1 MAGTNS
7 SRLSYFELIIIMAA
21 GKIVWTAYGLAD
33 PLVQRPLTS
42 WTAMGLIAILGYL
55 ALNFSKQAG
64 IPDLWSPSVSN
75 IRRFLL
81 PAGFGF
87 GFGILQI
94 GLVLLQRIQ
103 VPMVPFPL
111 SIPVYISVGILSEL
125 VLHFIPLAGILYS
138 ITLIREGEK
147 PGKTTVWTVL
157 ILISLWEPVLQVYMM
172 LQMNLLP
179 APAAAVLPFL
189 LIWAANLL
197 PLYFL
202 KRYGLL
208 AAVSWRLAD
217 YFVWHIL
224 WGMFSPAVLASL

>member
-1 MAGTNS
+1 MAGMDK
-7 SRLSYFELIIIMAA
+7 SRLSYFELIVIMAA

-55 ALNFSKQAG
+55 SLTISKQAG
-64 IPDLWSPSVSN
+64 IPDLWSSSVSN
-75 IRRFLL
+75 MRRFLL
-81 PAGFGF
+81 PAGFGL
-87 GFGILQI
+87 GFGALQI

-111 SIPVYISVGILSEL
+111 SIPVYLSVGILSEL

-138 ITLIREGEK
+138 ITLIRGGEK
-147 PGKTTVWTVL
+147 PGKTAVWTVL
-157 ILISLWEPVLQVYMM
+157 VLLSLWEPVLQVYMM
-172 LQMNLLP
+172 LQMDLLH
-179 APAAAVLPFL
+179 APAAAALPFL

-208 AAVSWRLAD
+208 AAVSWRFAD
-217 YFVWHIL
+217 YLVWHIL
-224 WGMFSPAVLASL
+224 WGMIGPAVFASL